1 MCVRARQPPPHDR
14 RERTHVEDLEAP
26 RAAVAHEPEDRAD
39 VVAEDDLHEEA
50 AVDEA
55 RALEDLLVL
64 REARRVIE
72 RAWWAVQPVLVD
84 RVDLLCRVLS
94 GKGE

>member
-55 RALEDLLVL
+55 CALEDLLVL
-64 REARRVIE
+64 RETRRVVE
-72 RAWWAVQPVLVD
+72 RVRRAVQPVLVD
-84 RVDLLCRVLS
+84 CVYLFRGILRES
-94 GKGE
+94 